1 MKKILHLTLFL
12 AIISALAGGLL
23 SAVNSLTYPIIQAN
37 QLAGVMSTLEQFF
50 PNAEFNEVEIQGEV
64 TTIQNIYEA
73 DGEGVVYK
81 VGVDGFD
88 GTDSIVFMIAID
100 NDNNFAGYSVQECT
114 DTEGIGSRVKT
125 EEFYGPFIGSSIDTQ
140 IDTLSGAT
148 VSSTAVIGG
157 IQEVVAY
164 HQANY

>member
-114 DTEGIGSRVKT
+114 DT
-125 EEFYGPFIGSSIDTQ
+125 
-140 IDTLSGAT
+140 
-148 VSSTAVIGG
+148 
-157 IQEVVAY
+157 
-164 HQANY
+164 